1 MPIDHPYTT
10 SAKDWVGGSR
20 LWLTFST
27 VFADGGGWLGGSEKV
42 QKCADVIYGWS
53 PRELP

>member
-20 LWLTFST
+20 KWPVLLTFST
-27 VFADGGGWLGGSEKV
+27 VLMLRYSMGGSEKV
-42 QKCADVIYGWS
+42 QNYADVIFGW
-53 PRELP
+53 